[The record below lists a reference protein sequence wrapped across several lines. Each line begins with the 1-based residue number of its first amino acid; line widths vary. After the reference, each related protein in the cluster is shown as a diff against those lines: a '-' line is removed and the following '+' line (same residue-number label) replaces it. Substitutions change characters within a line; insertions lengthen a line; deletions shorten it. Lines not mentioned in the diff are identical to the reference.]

1 MYSRTSELTLK
12 RPNDCKKAIKV
23 HRFDCFFIS
32 KGRITM
38 IEGMTQIPE
47 GISQTEQ
54 EFVQIGTR
62 GIATKSSWFYHLQY
76 NLPLVFLGQDRKW
89 HYIPRTYTLLNQK
102 KTEEEELEPISLDQ
116 GNGIIKLAG
125 QSRDHRLKSI
135 AIPSR
140 IEVVEDQVIHGTK
153 GRSVWRVGTP
163 TALEPMRLRIGNDA
177 TGRKARGFAVGKTSE
192 RFEDPMYAQ
201 LLKVAIVQLLK
212 SLGHAP
218 GEHTLAIGLAIRIP
232 EITVDEVGKQT
243 VDPNVTKAIRQHIKG
258 TFTVEETVGKKPTIW
273 TIHVQRVFPTIQTV
287 GSFFLWG
294 FNLLCEPAQN
304 KFRGVRVLDLG
315 TGDLGEAI
323 ARQKPNQPL
332 VIEGHVISEGA
343 IGFASAV
350 SEAMKA
356 NFSSTHTTIA
366 KAQQAVI
373 ENEVEIGGQ
382 AYPLILPE
390 DLHVEDAENISS
402 SSEEDE
408 NESEIHP
415 SPLLHR
421 LLEQRAHDAAYDPN
435 VVLKINAVRRS
446 YRDAVEQLLLDSNP
460 ALQDQSLFLI
470 VTGGALKNPLFA
482 NKLERR
488 IRTLNRTYSDS
499 LTMPVEN
506 DFSVVANA
514 LGTYVFTCW
523 QINRL
528 LAEQSM

>member
-1 MYSRTSELTLK
+1 
-12 RPNDCKKAIKV
+12 
-23 HRFDCFFIS
+23 
-32 KGRITM
+32 M
-38 IEGMTQIPE
+38 IEGTILIPE
-47 GISQTEQ
+47 GIDQNDQ
-54 EFVQIGTR
+54 EFVKIGTR
-62 GIATKSSWFYHLQY
+62 GIATKSSWFYHLQN
-76 NLPLVFLGQDRKW
+76 NLPLVFRTQDGRW
-89 HYIPRTYTLLNQK
+89 HYIPRIYTLLNQQ
-102 KTEEEELEPISLDQ
+102 KTAQEQLEPISLDQ

-125 QSRDHRLKSI
+125 QSLDHHLKSI

-163 TALEPMRLRIGNDA
+163 NALEPMRLRIGNDA
-177 TGRKARGFAVGKTSE
+177 TGRKARGFAVGRTSE

-201 LLKVAIVQLLK
+201 LLKIALVQLLK

-232 EITVDEVGKQT
+232 EISVDETGKQT
-243 VDPNVTKAIRQHIKG
+243 VDPAVTKAIRHHIKG
-258 TFTVEETVGKKPTIW
+258 TFTVEETVGKKTTIW

-332 VIEGHVISEGA
+332 VIEGHVVSEGA
-343 IGFASAV
+343 IQFASAV

-356 NFSSTHTTIA
+356 NFPSTHTNIA

-382 AYPLILPE
+382 AYPLLLPE
-390 DLHVEDAENISS
+390 DLRVENDEHISS
-402 SSEEDE
+402 DEEEDE
-408 NESEIHP
+408 NEVHP

-421 LLEQRAHDAAYDPN
+421 LQEQRAHDAAYDPN

-470 VTGGALKNPLFA
+470 VTGGTLKNPLFA
-482 NKLERR
+482 SKLERR

-528 LAEQSM
+528 LMEQASL

>member
-1 MYSRTSELTLK
+1 MNEVITL
-12 RPNDCKKAIKV
+12 
-23 HRFDCFFIS
+23 
-32 KGRITM
+32 
-38 IEGMTQIPE
+38 IPE
-47 GISQTEQ
+47 GIDQNDQ
-54 EFVQIGTR
+54 NFVQIGTR
-62 GIATKSSWFYHLQY
+62 GIATKSSWFYHLQN
-76 NLPLVFLGQDRKW
+76 NLPLTFRGQDGRW

-102 KTEEEELEPISLDQ
+102 KTAQERLEPISLDQ

-125 QSRDHRLKSI
+125 QTLDHHLKSI

-163 TALEPMRLRIGNDA
+163 DALEPTRLRIGDDA
-177 TGRKARGFAVGKTSE
+177 SGRKVRGFAVGKTSE
-192 RFEDPMYAQ
+192 RFEDPMYAA

-212 SLGHAP
+212 ALGHTP

-232 EITVDEVGKQT
+232 EIAVDENGKQT
-243 VDPNVTKAIRQHIKG
+243 VDPAVTKAIRQHVKG
-258 TFTVEETVGKKPTIW
+258 TFTVEETIGQKPTIW

-294 FNLLCEPAQN
+294 FNLLCEPAQS

-343 IGFASAV
+343 IQFAAAV
-350 SEAMKA
+350 SEAMKS
-356 NFSSTHTTIA
+356 NFSSTHTSIA

-382 AYPLILPE
+382 AYPLILSE
-390 DLHVEDAENISS
+390 DLQTEDDQQASS
-402 SSEEDE
+402 HEEEDE
-408 NESEIHP
+408 SEARP
-415 SPLLHR
+415 APLLHR
-421 LLEQRAHDAAYDPN
+421 LQEQRSQDAAYDPN
-435 VVLKINAVRRS
+435 VMLKINAVRRS
-446 YRDAVEQLLLDSNP
+446 YRDAIEQLLLDSNP

-470 VTGGALKNPLFA
+470 VTGGTLKNPLFA
-482 NKLERR
+482 SKLERR

-499 LTMPVEN
+499 LTMPVEG
-506 DFSVVANA
+506 DFNVVANA

-528 LAEQSM
+528 LLEQAGL